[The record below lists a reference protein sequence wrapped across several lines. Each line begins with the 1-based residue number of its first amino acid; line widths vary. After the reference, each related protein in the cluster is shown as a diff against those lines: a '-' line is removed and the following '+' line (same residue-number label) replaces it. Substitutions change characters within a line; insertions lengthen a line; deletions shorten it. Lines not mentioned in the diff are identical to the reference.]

1 MMAGTMDDVS
11 FTCISDESQDI
22 SIGSDVTLGELLA
35 CDCVCFYKYVKQSSK
50 SYAASAS
57 HGLQ

>member
-1 MMAGTMDDVS
+1 MDDVS